1 MVAGSAVRSKCR
13 TVPPGAGSRAA
24 PVGPTGDGAGFGV
37 QAPKSATRAPA
48 TSPVRFLAF
57 ADLLSG
63 DEMSDAPIRVVIV
76 EDHTL
81 LREGTRQILEQWRDI
96 EIVGEAGRG
105 DEAVALIDRLE
116 PDVVL
121 LDMRLPGMNGI
132 EVTRAVTSKHRAI
145 RLLLLSAY
153 DDEEYVA
160 EALNAGAAGYLLKT
174 TPGAKLV
181 EAVRAVHSGATVL
194 QDELSHKLAMRATHP
209 ESLGPRLSEREL
221 SVLRLT
227 ARGMSSK
234 EIAGNLRISQRTVE
248 GHLNNIYSKLGVN
261 SRTEAVVQAAARGLI
276 NLESQ

>member
-1 MVAGSAVRSKCR
+1 
-13 TVPPGAGSRAA
+13 
-24 PVGPTGDGAGFGV
+24 
-37 QAPKSATRAPA
+37 
-48 TSPVRFLAF
+48 
-57 ADLLSG
+57 
-63 DEMSDAPIRVVIV
+63 MSETHIRVVIV

-81 LREGTRQILEQWRDI
+81 MREGTRHILEQSQGI
-96 EIVGEAGRG
+96 EVVGEAGRG
-105 DEAVALIDRLE
+105 DEAVELIHRLQ

-121 LDMRLPGMNGI
+121 LDMRLPGMSGI
-132 EVTRAVTSKHRAI
+132 EIARAVTSRHKEI

-174 TPGAKLV
+174 TPGAELV

-194 QDELSHKLAMRATHP
+194 QDELSHKLAMRAMHP
-209 ESLGPRLSEREL
+209 GPTGPRLSEREL
-221 SVLRLT
+221 DVLRLT
-227 ARGMSSK
+227 ARGQSSK
-234 EIAGNLRISQRTVE
+234 EIAGHLLISQRTVE

>member
-1 MVAGSAVRSKCR
+1 
-13 TVPPGAGSRAA
+13 
-24 PVGPTGDGAGFGV
+24 
-37 QAPKSATRAPA
+37 
-48 TSPVRFLAF
+48 
-57 ADLLSG
+57 
-63 DEMSDAPIRVVIV
+63 MSDAPIRVVIV

-194 QDELSHKLAMRATHP
+194 QDELSHKLAMRAAHP
-209 ESLGPRLSEREL
+209 ESFGPRLSEREL

>member
-1 MVAGSAVRSKCR
+1 
-13 TVPPGAGSRAA
+13 
-24 PVGPTGDGAGFGV
+24 
-37 QAPKSATRAPA
+37 
-48 TSPVRFLAF
+48 
-57 ADLLSG
+57 
-63 DEMSDAPIRVVIV
+63 MSDAPIRVVIV

-209 ESLGPRLSEREL
+209 ESFGPRLSEREL

>member
-1 MVAGSAVRSKCR
+1 MGN
-13 TVPPGAGSRAA
+13 T
-24 PVGPTGDGAGFGV
+24 
-37 QAPKSATRAPA
+37 
-48 TSPVRFLAF
+48 
-57 ADLLSG
+57 
-63 DEMSDAPIRVVIV
+63 PIRVVIV

-81 LREGTRQILEQWRDI
+81 LREGTRQILEQWQDI
-96 EIVGEAGRG
+96 EVVGEVGRG

-132 EVTRAVTSKHRAI
+132 EITRAVTSKHKAT

-160 EALNAGAAGYLLKT
+160 EALNAGASGYLLKT

-194 QDELSHKLAMRATHP
+194 QDELSHKLAMRAMHP
-209 ESLGPRLSEREL
+209 ESSGPRLSEREL

-234 EIAGNLRISQRTVE
+234 EIAGTLRISQRTVE

>member
-1 MVAGSAVRSKCR
+1 M
-13 TVPPGAGSRAA
+13 
-24 PVGPTGDGAGFGV
+24 
-37 QAPKSATRAPA
+37 
-48 TSPVRFLAF
+48 
-57 ADLLSG
+57 SG
-63 DEMSDAPIRVVIV
+63 EPIRVVIV

-81 LREGTRQILEQWRDI
+81 LREGTRQILEQWHDI
-96 EIVGEAGRG
+96 EVVGEAGRG

-132 EVTRAVTSKHRAI
+132 EVTRAVTSRHKAI

-181 EAVRAVHSGATVL
+181 EAVRMVHSGATVL
-194 QDELSHKLAMRATHP
+194 QDELSHKLAMRASHP
-209 ESLGPRLSEREL
+209 DSSGPRLSEREL
-221 SVLRLT
+221 AVLRLT
-227 ARGMSSK
+227 GRGMSSK
-234 EIAGNLRISQRTVE
+234 EIAGTLRISQRTVE

-276 NLESQ
+276 NLEPQ

>member
-1 MVAGSAVRSKCR
+1 MSE
-13 TVPPGAGSRAA
+13 SR
-24 PVGPTGDGAGFGV
+24 
-37 QAPKSATRAPA
+37 
-48 TSPVRFLAF
+48 
-57 ADLLSG
+57 
-63 DEMSDAPIRVVIV
+63 IRVVIV

-81 LREGTRQILEQWRDI
+81 LREGTRQILEQWQDI
-96 EIVGEAGRG
+96 EVVGEAGRG

-132 EVTRAVTSKHRAI
+132 EVTRAVTSKHKET

-160 EALNAGAAGYLLKT
+160 EALNAGASGYLLKT

-194 QDELSHKLAMRATHP
+194 QDELSHKLAKRAMHP
-209 ESLGPRLSEREL
+209 ESSGPRLSEREL
-221 SVLRLT
+221 GVLRLT

-234 EIAGNLRISQRTVE
+234 EIAGSLRISQRTVE

-261 SRTEAVVQAAARGLI
+261 SRTEAVVHAAARGLI

>member
-1 MVAGSAVRSKCR
+1 MN
-13 TVPPGAGSRAA
+13 
-24 PVGPTGDGAGFGV
+24 
-37 QAPKSATRAPA
+37 
-48 TSPVRFLAF
+48 
-57 ADLLSG
+57 
-63 DEMSDAPIRVVIV
+63 EIPIRVVIV

-81 LREGTRQILEQWRDI
+81 LREGTRQILEQWQDI
-96 EIVGEAGRG
+96 EVVGEAGRG

-132 EVTRAVTSKHRAI
+132 EITRAVTSKHKAI

-194 QDELSHKLAMRATHP
+194 QDELSHKLAMRAMHP
-209 ESLGPRLSEREL
+209 ESSGPRLSEREL

-234 EIAGNLRISQRTVE
+234 EIAGTLRISQRTVE